1 MKSAG
6 TDVAALNVNATWV
19 PAGCKQ
25 QSVCQE
31 VFPICDSASMAADV
45 VLPAG
50 GNRGFFGGLGGISG
64 PLLHFKPS
72 NCKVQ

>member
-1 MKSAG
+1 MWTSTLKSSTRTDGIMKSAG
-6 TDVAALNVNATWV
+6 TEVAALNVNATWV

-31 VFPICDSASMAADV
+31 VFPICDSASLAADV

-50 GNRGFFGGLGGISG
+50 GNRGF
-64 PLLHFKPS
+64 
-72 NCKVQ
+72 V